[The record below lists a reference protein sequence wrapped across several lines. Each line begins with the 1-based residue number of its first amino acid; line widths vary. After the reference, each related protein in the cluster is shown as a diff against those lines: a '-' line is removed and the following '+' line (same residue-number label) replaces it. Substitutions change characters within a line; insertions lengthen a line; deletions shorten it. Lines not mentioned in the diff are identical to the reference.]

1 MNHVVYVASTQFC
14 HRGMQIATD
23 KKNECEWLCSS
34 KTLQKQ
40 VKSWIWPEGHS
51 LLSLVYRSIM
61 MAVAWLKCFTFQLR
75 VLR

>member
-14 HRGMQIATD
+14 HCGMKITID
-23 KKNECEWLCSS
+23 NKNEWEWLYSS

-40 VKSWIWPEGHS
+40 VKGWIWPEGHS

-61 MAVAWLKCFTFQLR
+61 MAVAWLKCFTFHLR

>member
-14 HRGMQIATD
+14 HRGMKIAID

-34 KTLQKQ
+34 KSLQKQ
-40 VKSWIWPEGHS
+40 VKGWIWPEGH
-51 LLSLVYRSIM
+51 LLSLVYRFVM
-61 MAVAWLKCFTFQLR
+61 MVVAWLRCLHFQLR